1 MKDYPITYDKKNFCI
16 IKEGKRV
23 VKVKGENHTK
33 RTKRTWLQ
41 KKDLIGWMIMLPAII
56 LFAFFVWEPILES
69 VRLSLHTAKGFRV
82 EEFVGF
88 DNYERLFQ
96 YPVFLKAL
104 KNTFVYIV
112 WSLIIGFFTPMILA
126 ILITETVH
134 LKSFFKVGI
143 YLPNIVPGLATVL
156 MWKYMFG
163 EGRTGVLNILL
174 SKIGAGPMVWMNN
187 TMLTI
192 PIIVLILTWKGA
204 GATTLIYM
212 ANISNIDPALYE
224 AATIDGAGVINRIKH
239 IILPSILSLGKMMLI
254 LQIISVFQILYEPL
268 VLKQGGPNNASISI
282 MMLVWNYANREFNYP
297 MAAATS
303 VVICVILI
311 IFSGLYFKLTKSK
324 DD

>member
-1 MKDYPITYDKKNFCI
+1 MVEVKDKNHTS
-16 IKEGKRV
+16 
-23 VKVKGENHTK
+23 KVKK
-33 RTKRTWLQ
+33 PWLQ
-41 KKDLIGWMIMLPAII
+41 KKDLIGWLIMLPAIV

-69 VRLSLHTAKGFRV
+69 VRLSMYTAKGFRL

-88 DNYERLFQ
+88 DNYKRLFQ
-96 YPVFLKAL
+96 YPVFLQAL
-104 KNTFVYIV
+104 KNTFAYIF

-126 ILITETVH
+126 IIITETVH

-156 MWKYMFG
+156 IWRYMFG
-163 EGRTGVLNILL
+163 EGKTGVINILL
-174 SKIGAGPMVWMNN
+174 SQIGIGPQVWLNN

-192 PIIVLILTWKGA
+192 PLIVLILTWKGA
-204 GATTLIYM
+204 GATTLIYI

-224 AATIDGAGVINRIKH
+224 AATIDGAGISRRIRH
-239 IILPSILSLGKMMLI
+239 IVFPSIMSLGKTMLI

-282 MMLVWNYANREFNYP
+282 MMLVWNYANRDFSFP

-303 VVICVILI
+303 VVICTILI
-311 IFSGLYFKLTKSK
+311 ILSGLYFKLTKSK
-324 DD
+324 EK